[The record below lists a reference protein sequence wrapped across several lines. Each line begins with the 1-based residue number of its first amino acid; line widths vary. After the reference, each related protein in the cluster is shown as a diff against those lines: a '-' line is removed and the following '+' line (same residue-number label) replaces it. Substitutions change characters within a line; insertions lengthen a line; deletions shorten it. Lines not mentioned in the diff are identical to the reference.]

1 MCVGACVCLGV
12 WVCVCVCAHVVLYPF
27 LPYIERQDLSDP
39 ASSDL
44 ASLFIPSS
52 GIFQLTIQP

>member
-1 MCVGACVCLGV
+1 MCVFRCMG
-12 WVCVCVCAHVVLYPF
+12 VCVCVCAHVVLYPF

>member
-1 MCVGACVCLGV
+1 MCVFRCMG
-12 WVCVCVCAHVVLYPF
+12 VCVCAHVVLYPF